1 MAITL
6 TRTRGIAVLALT
18 AVLSTLLVGTAQASE
33 PAVAA
38 TPVIQPAAVSPAA
51 ATAATTSGFDAGFI
65 VSDGVFFNSSAMTEG
80 AIQSWIASKSASCVD
95 YTSAGTKYTCLKN
108 YKSTSTTRL
117 ADHNCSGISG
127 RADELA
133 STVIYRVARA
143 CGINPQVLLV
153 TLQKEQGFITG
164 GARSSAI
171 YRKAMG
177 YGCPDTADCNARYYG
192 LFNQVYGAAWQMQ
205 QYGVSNNF
213 TFKAGRTSAV
223 QYHPSTSCGRKTVTV
238 RNKATAALYN
248 YTPYTPNSAAL
259 SAGTGLGDK
268 CSSYGNRNFFNY
280 FKSWFGTPGNLLKNP
295 GFEHASGTYGWTKG
309 TTGGITFVASSAT
322 GYPHAGRKF
331 ARLKATKPGGV
342 MKQTLSYKTRVD
354 GIYTGGVWV
363 RASVEGTTVDGH
375 LNLWGVGGST
385 EKSVVPFSVGSEWT
399 YVTTDLTVAKSGHT
413 QIRLFVDITTP
424 NVSLLLD
431 DAEFSMSGK
440 VIPPQQPMTKN
451 GLLNPGFENTTG
463 TDFWVAGDGALDYSA
478 YTSTAYAHTGKKYLR
493 AMAAESGDRIKQTV
507 LHETAVGESYVGTI
521 WVSAPTEPVSGSLL
535 VLAGGGTLETATVPF
550 TATTEWQK
558 VSVTLPITR
567 TGHIDLRFVIE
578 LDTPGLWLRADDA
591 SLLLGTTPLDDGEPS
606 PGAGE
611 PLAVT
616 NPGFESGTPP
626 WSPGT
631 EGAVKFSAYT
641 SAAYAHAGT
650 KYLRVEAEEPGR
662 RVKQTIAHATTVGEK
677 YTNGIWLKAAHEGE
691 TVTGSLSLWAAG
703 GGTTESTATP
713 FTVGNE
719 WTYVT
724 NALAIA
730 KAGHTELRFVVQ
742 VDTVGA
748 YLRLDDADLAVAP

>member
-1 MAITL
+1 MAISFT
-6 TRTRGIAVLALT
+6 TVRCITALALT
-18 AVLSTLLVGTAQASE
+18 AVLSTLIVGTAPEGVPVAS
-33 PAVAA
+33 AA
-38 TPVIQPAAVSPAA
+38 EVTQVVPT
-51 ATAATTSGFDAGFI
+51 ATATSAATSGFDAGFI
-65 VSDGVFFNSSAMTEG
+65 ISDGVFFNSAAMSES
-80 AIQSWIASKSASCVD
+80 AIQSWIASKSSSCVD

-108 YKSTSTTRL
+108 YKADSTTRL
-117 ADHNCSGISG
+117 ADHNCSAISG
-127 RADELA
+127 RSSELA
-133 STVIYRVARA
+133 SSVIYRVSRA

-164 GARSSAI
+164 GARSSSI

-213 TFKAGRTSAV
+213 AFKAGRTSAV

-259 SAGTGLGDK
+259 AAGTGLGDK

-295 GFEHASGTYGWTKG
+295 GFEHTTGTYGWTKG
-309 TTGGITFVASSAT
+309 TTGGITFVASAAA
-322 GYPHAGRKF
+322 GYAHTGRKF
-331 ARLKATKPGGV
+331 VRLNATKPGGL
-342 MKQTLSYKTRVD
+342 MKQTLTYSTKVD

-363 RASVEGTTVDGH
+363 RASVEGTTVNGN
-375 LNLWGVGGST
+375 LNLWAVGGTT
-385 EKSVVPFSVGSEWT
+385 EKAVVPFSVGTEWT
-399 YVTTDLTVAKSGHT
+399 YVSTDLTVAKSGHT
-413 QIRLFVDITTP
+413 QIRLFVDLQTT
-424 NVSLLLD
+424 NVSLLID

-440 VIPPQQPMTKN
+440 VIPPQKPMTKN
-451 GLLNPGFENTTG
+451 GLLNPGFENSTG
-463 TDFWVAGDGALDYSA
+463 TDFWVAGDGELDYSA
-478 YTSTAYAHTGKKYLR
+478 YSSSAYAHGGTKYLR
-493 AMAAESGDRIKQTV
+493 AMAGAEGDRIKQTV
-507 LHETAVGESYVGTI
+507 LHTTEVGENYLGTL
-521 WVSAPTEPVSGSLL
+521 WVAAPAGDITGSLM
-535 VLAGGGTLETATVPF
+535 VMAGGGTLETATTQF
-550 TATTEWQK
+550 TASAAWTK
-558 VSVTLPITR
+558 ISVTLPITK
-567 TGHIDLRFVIE
+567 TGHTDLRFVVE

-591 SLLLGTTPLDDGEPS
+591 SLLLGAAPVDDGEPT
-606 PGAGE
+606 PGDGT
-611 PLAVT
+611 PLTVA
-616 NPGFESGTPP
+616 NPGFESGTSP

-641 SAAYAHAGT
+641 SATYAHTGT
-650 KYLRVEAEEPGR
+650 KYLRVEAEAPGR
-662 RVKQTIAHATTVGEK
+662 RVKQTILQATTIGET

-703 GGTTESTATP
+703 GGTIESIATP
-713 FTVGNE
+713 FTVGTD

-724 NALAIA
+724 NTLAIA
-730 KAGHTELRFVVQ
+730 KPGHTELRFVVQ

-748 YLRLDDADLAVAP
+748 YLRLDDADLARN